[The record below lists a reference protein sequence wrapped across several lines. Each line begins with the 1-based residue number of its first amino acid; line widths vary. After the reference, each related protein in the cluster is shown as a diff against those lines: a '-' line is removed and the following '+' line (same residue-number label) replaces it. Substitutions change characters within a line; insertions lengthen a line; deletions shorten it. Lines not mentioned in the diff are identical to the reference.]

1 MELQEFFSKESSG
14 LVKAFAAVAFNKL
27 SDNAAAV
34 QEIEA
39 SLRRVTFGVTVA
51 DVERVFS
58 QVELASL
65 ILNLVT
71 LTSFHHFGGFFGSPG
86 FPFGTTDLACF
97 PGNFF
102 YYHRSIADLGRNF
115 LQPT

>member
-27 SDNAAAV
+27 ADNAAAV

-71 LTSFHHFGGFFGSPG
+71 LTYFRHFRGFFGEPR
-86 FPFGTTDLACF
+86 FPFGATDLEWY
-97 PGNFF
+97 PGNF
-102 YYHRSIADLGRNF
+102 S
-115 LQPT
+115 